1 MTIVVFLLSLV
12 VSLGIFSLLSRRLER
27 KERTAAVHRL
37 NRSEAPKPRE
47 NRQPGGLLLMRVAGQ
62 VRGRLAMRLLEA
74 LNLKKTAEAW
84 LETAGLDWG
93 AAGLIHRSAALWIA
107 GFLLTT
113 LILRR
118 VEPLWAF
125 AGGILLAALPFFY
138 VRRQAAKRMRRFE
151 EQFPDCLEFIARSMR
166 AGHAFSVSLEMVY
179 REFSDPL
186 AGEFR
191 RTFEEQN
198 LGQPLEIVLKK
209 LGRRVPS
216 VDVQFFVSSVLLQKR
231 TGGNLAELLDKLAHI
246 IRERFK
252 LRARIRTI
260 SAQGVMSGR
269 ILAAIPASIGLMMLV
284 INREYARFF
293 VDDPMGQKLIA
304 GALGL
309 QLVGFLIIRKIVT
322 IEV

>member
-1 MTIVVFLLSLV
+1 
-12 VSLGIFSLLSRRLER
+12 
-27 KERTAAVHRL
+27 
-37 NRSEAPKPRE
+37 
-47 NRQPGGLLLMRVAGQ
+47 VA
-62 VRGRLAMRLLEA
+62 
-74 LNLKKTAEAW
+74 
-84 LETAGLDWG
+84 
-93 AAGLIHRSAALWIA
+93 
-107 GFLLTT
+107 
-113 LILRR
+113 
-118 VEPLWAF
+118 PLWAF
-125 AGGILLAALPFFY
+125 SGGVLLAALPFFY
-138 VRRQAAKRMRRFE
+138 VRRRAAKRIRHFE

-179 REFSDPL
+179 REFSEPL

-209 LGRRVPS
+209 LAQRVPS

-284 INREYARFF
+284 VNRTYAQFF
-293 VDDPMGQKLIA
+293 VDDPIGQKLLA

-309 QLVGFLIIRKIVT
+309 QLIGFLIIRKIVT

>member
-1 MTIVVFLLSLV
+1 MIAVFGLSLAF
-12 VSLGIFSLLSRRLER
+12 SLGVFFLLSRRVER
-27 KERTAAVHRL
+27 KERTAAIHRL
-37 NRSEAPKPRE
+37 NRGGKAKRNE
-47 NRQPGGLLLMRVAGQ
+47 NRPAGGVLLVRVASE
-62 VRGRLAMRLLEA
+62 VRGRLAMRLLET
-74 LNLKKTAEAW
+74 LNLKKTAECW
-84 LETAGLDWG
+84 LETADLNWG

-107 GFLLTT
+107 GFLLVT

-118 VEPLWAF
+118 VESLWAL
-125 AGGILLAALPFFY
+125 AGGLLLAALPFLY
-138 VRRQAAKRMRRFE
+138 VRRRAAKRVRQFE
-151 EQFPDCLEFIARSMR
+151 EQFPDCLEFISRSMR

-179 REFSDPL
+179 HEFSEPL

-209 LGRRVPS
+209 LGRRLPS

-231 TGGNLAELLDKLAHI
+231 TGGNLAELLDKLAQI

-284 INREYARFF
+284 VNREYARFF
-293 VDDPMGQKLIA
+293 VDDPMGRQLLA

-309 QLVGFLIIRKIVT
+309 QFIGFLIIRKIVT